1 MHRLAIFGVLLAA
14 CVLAPPAAS
23 ASSASSASSTSSGNS
38 PLESA
43 LALVP
48 ADAAGFVAVPSLKR
62 FNDDLIQCLERMD
75 RPGTA
80 MVGRPLDQAKARL
93 GISVAVEDRGALVA
107 FWPVAPAPTEG
118 MPLAPAAVRLLVPT
132 NDPAG
137 FLAGNFT
144 AAPDVAED
152 AHRGPDGRV
161 WHARAAGSHVLL
173 STDAEAVRGHDA
185 GAGLA
190 EIFRSRM
197 GEGWMKR
204 LEGCDLVAWGGP
216 LAMRDLAAQGRAAV
230 PPEVAEAPGYDPA
243 AAERWR
249 VAFEQSLEDGVVAVD
264 VDPLGVAL
272 RTFATMRS
280 DSPLGEM
287 SAGARAGRAA
297 LDRLPRQPFYIAGAI
312 DLDAVGGAEPL
323 RRFAALAGLSEGAWL
338 EVARNVIAAQFAAYP
353 SKLGLAAGGFLNDS
367 SLAVETRDRG
377 ELRREVE
384 QGVRG
389 ASGESGGLRIVGKF
403 EADRVLKSGEKVDA
417 FEVTQTPLP
426 AGSGDG
432 GAIDLAQRQLAW
444 QVAFGSRGMHGFLE
458 DAAGSWS
465 VITFSQRPDVLARA
479 VASAAG
485 GDGTLEQDGSIRAMR
500 SWLPSDPQLVGF
512 VGVGQFG
519 RLLKQLA
526 GMIPGGDGGLVP
538 EIPTNLEPIGF
549 GLAVSP
555 GRVETALVIPAGVLG
570 LGYDRIVEQA
580 LRGGPTAAGASDPP
594 GGQAP

>member
-1 MHRLAIFGVLLAA
+1 MRRSAIFGVLLAA
-14 CVLAPPAAS
+14 GVLSAP
-23 ASSASSASSTSSGNS
+23 ASSADS
-38 PLESA
+38 PLDSA

-48 ADAAGFVAVPSLKR
+48 ADAAGFVAVPSLKQ
-62 FNDDLIQCLERMD
+62 FNDDLVQCLERMD

-93 GISVAVEDRGALVA
+93 GISVAVEDRGSLVA
-107 FWPVAPAPTEG
+107 FWPAAPAPAEG
-118 MPLAPAAVRLLVPT
+118 MPLVPAAVRLLVPT

-137 FLAGNFT
+137 FLSGNFT
-144 AAPDVAED
+144 AAPEVAED
-152 AHRGPDGRV
+152 AYRGPDGLL
-161 WHARAAGSHVLL
+161 WHARAVGSHVLL
-173 STDAEAVRGHDA
+173 STDAAAVRGHDA

-190 EIFRSRM
+190 GSFRSRM
-197 GEGWMKR
+197 GEGWMRR
-204 LEGCDLVAWGGP
+204 LAECDLVAWGGP
-216 LAMRDLAAQGRAAV
+216 LAMRDLAVQGRGAV
-230 PPEVAEAPGYDPA
+230 PPEVAAAPGYDPA

-249 VAFEQSLEDGVVAVD
+249 VAFEQSLEDGVVALD

-272 RTFATMRS
+272 RTFAAMRPG
-280 DSPLGEM
+280 SPLGAM
-287 SAGARAGRAA
+287 TADARAGRAA
-297 LDRLPRQPFYIAGAI
+297 LDRLPRQPFYVAGAI
-312 DLDAVGGAEPL
+312 DLDAIGGAETL
-323 RRFAALAGLSEGAWL
+323 RRVAALAGLPEGAWL

-367 SLAVETRDRG
+367 SLAVETRDRDA
-377 ELRREVE
+377 LRREVE

-403 EADRVLKSGEKVDA
+403 EADRALKSGEKVDA

-426 AGSGDG
+426 AGTGDG
-432 GAIDLAQRQLAW
+432 GAIDLAQRQLVW

-479 VASAAG
+479 VAAAAG
-485 GDGTLEQDGSIRAMR
+485 GDGTLEQDGSVRAMR
-500 SWLPSDPQLVGF
+500 SWLPSDPQVVGF
-512 VGVGQFG
+512 VGIGQFG

-549 GLAVSP
+549 GLSLSP
-555 GRVETALVIPAGVLG
+555 GRLETALVIPAGVLG
-570 LGYDRIVEQA
+570 LGYDRIVERA
-580 LRGGPTAAGASDPP
+580 LRGGPGVPLATPPAGGEDASS
-594 GGQAP
+594 GQAP